1 VRESECLLLQV
12 KEIELEGY
20 TEPETAQKKDTKQTA
35 AVDLS
40 KRLKDFRSLNDA
52 SSLKGFSLYTLQ
64 TFLNHNCLLC
74 AITSD
79 KHRKMDISF
88 LLCCLK
94 EEVFPLSFSNYFKF
108 IIMANCSL

>member
-12 KEIELEGY
+12 KEIELEEY

-52 SSLKGFSLYTLQ
+52 SSLKGFSLYTLL
-64 TFLNHNCLLC
+64 TFLNHNFFYVQIQTTTTEKWAFSLLFC
-74 AITSD
+74 CQKIIYSG
-79 KHRKMDISF
+79 SF
-88 LLCCLK
+88 R
-94 EEVFPLSFSNYFKF
+94 
-108 IIMANCSL
+108 